1 MFWSKNRTKIFKAI
15 LLIWSSHPLV
25 SFHYFRIWSQIILGE
40 LLVLFS
46 STFHL
51 QIFFLKCSGQKT
63 EPKYLRQFYWYEVL
77 TTCIFPIFQD
87 METAAWESMLEGP
100 PEQLSAQ
107 QRDQWLEQLKGVA
120 LSSDAFFPFR
130 DNIDRAYQVRSQ
142 PKKI

>member
-15 LLIWSSHPLV
+15 SLIWSSHPLV

-63 EPKYLRQFYWYEVL
+63 EPKYLMQFCWYEVVHHVSFPYFRIWRL
-77 TTCIFPIFQD
+77 RRGRVCWRARPSSWAPSSAISGSSSSRGWPSAPTPSSPSGTTS
-87 METAAWESMLEGP
+87 TAP
-100 PEQLSAQ
+100 T
-107 QRDQWLEQLKGVA
+107 
-120 LSSDAFFPFR
+120 
-130 DNIDRAYQVRSQ
+130 RSVLNR
-142 PKKI
+142 KI